1 MIQGFVLPALSDPDK
16 RTLIRGSLAIAFL
29 LLVSKGLPAY
39 RAWAHDTAAAR
50 DEELGDAARGS
61 ALLAS
66 LPAIRDSLRARSG
79 RALALAPT
87 VLEGDGPGAASA
99 TLASLVTDAA
109 SDAGV
114 SLGTLETRGDLTN
127 GVNLPASLSARHHA
141 LVTVSV
147 HGVLT
152 GDVVGVGQFLSELED
167 AQELSA
173 VRDLSISQP
182 EPAAGSNQMETLHA
196 EFTVVGLALA
206 PESPRSAPPTVATR
220 PPSTRSTSSRSS
232 Q

>member
-1 MIQGFVLPALSDPDK
+1 M
-16 RTLIRGSLAIAFL
+16 
-29 LLVSKGLPAY
+29 SKGLPAY

-99 TLASLVTDAA
+99 TLAHGDGCRF
-109 SDAGV
+109 DAGV

-152 GDVVGVGQFLSELED
+152 GNVVGVGQFLSELED
-167 AQELSA
+167 AQELLA